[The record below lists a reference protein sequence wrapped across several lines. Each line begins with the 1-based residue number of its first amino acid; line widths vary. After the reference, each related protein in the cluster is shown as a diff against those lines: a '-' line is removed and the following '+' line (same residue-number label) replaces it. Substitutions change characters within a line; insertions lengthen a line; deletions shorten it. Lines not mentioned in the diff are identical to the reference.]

1 MGKVKFLRQGQRGEF
16 TRDFTG
22 PSGRE
27 GCDDVT
33 FYYGFHSEQG
43 DVYFLPKYNK
53 LNVAHNSSEHV
64 LSVAC
69 VTVNKQTYPLSHFVA
84 AHQAFNGRRF
94 PDACRDH
101 LPSSCGIPAVSS
113 FLEMMKGRAEGGRRR
128 WRQLLL
134 TEESG
139 MAAVTPGHSPGVRYP
154 IWSLATAELGAE
166 VGHPVK
172 STGALI

>member
-1 MGKVKFLRQGQRGEF
+1 MHPFAVIFPFNDAVLEAWGRLCSPDRAEEGNSHVTSPAKVDVKVAMMSLSI
-16 TRDFTG
+16 TDFILN
-22 PSGRE
+22 RA
-27 GCDDVT
+27 T
-33 FYYGFHSEQG
+33 FIF
-43 DVYFLPKYNK
+43 
-53 LNVAHNSSEHV
+53 
-64 LSVAC
+64 C
-69 VTVNKQTYPLSHFVA
+69 MTVDMQTYPLSHFMA

-113 FLEMMKGRAEGGRRR
+113 FLEMMKGKRRR
-128 WRQLLL
+128 WWWRQLLL
-134 TEESG
+134 TEQSG

>member
-1 MGKVKFLRQGQRGEF
+1 MSPRQDRRGEF

-22 PSGRE
+22 QSGRE
-27 GCDDVT
+27 GCDEVT

-43 DVYFLPKYNK
+43 NIYFLPKYNK
-53 LNVAHNSSEHV
+53 LNVAHSSFEHL

-69 VTVNKQTYPLSHFVA
+69 MTVDMQTYPLSHFMA

-113 FLEMMKGRAEGGRRR
+113 FLEMMKGKRRR
-128 WRQLLL
+128 RWWRQLLL
-134 TEESG
+134 TEQSG